1 MKTFTGFSRK
11 KKIIFQAI
19 YSEIQKDPQIPTKA
33 VLRSRTPFTVL
44 LRLLTSYLKHSLKF
58 RMLFTTSKKWLLPP
72 LCTITSV
79 MYKYNRCLSLFC
91 CEFSLLFCWDF
102 LLLLRVLSF
111 ILLRHFSFVASSL
124 FYFVVTFFF
133 CCEFILLF
141 CWDFFLVLHLTTFY
155 VNCKTYVT
163 QWSGTEHKEFLYR
176 ND

>member
-11 KKIIFQAI
+11 KNIIFQAI

-44 LRLLTSYLKHSLKF
+44 LKLLTSYLKHSLKF

-91 CEFSLLFCWDF
+91 CEF

>member
-1 MKTFTGFSRK
+1 M
-11 KKIIFQAI
+11 
-19 YSEIQKDPQIPTKA
+19 YSEIRKDPQIPTKT

-44 LRLLTSYLKHSLKF
+44 LKLLTSCLKHSLKF

-111 ILLRHFSFVASSL
+111 ILLRPFSFVASSL
-124 FYFVVTFFF
+124 FYFVETFFF
-133 CCEFILLF
+133 CCEFSFLFCCHFFLLLRVHSFILLRPF
-141 CWDFFLVLHLTTFY
+141 SGLTFDNFLREL
-155 VNCKTYVT
+155 
-163 QWSGTEHKEFLYR
+163 
-176 ND
+176 